1 MLCCHNVVPGS
12 IFIFNNQYIHTMKR
26 SLIILAVLCLTITT
40 HHVQAQVGIGTTTPN
55 ASSALEVQST
65 TKGIL
70 VSRMTAAQKTAIASP
85 AEGLMVYQTDAP
97 IGLWMYISGAWV
109 RLTTAND
116 LLGASSGFAANTTGA
131 VIPVVLGGT
140 SVPLPSAQNLG
151 SNITP
156 NGANT
161 IFTVAAAGRYRI
173 AYGLNFSTTFLVSS
187 RLVINGTAN
196 IASTVIPVTP
206 MSTLSAEVIVTLTA
220 GATITLELFG
230 LLGAVTL
237 LNNTQ
242 GAALTIQRVE

>member
-1 MLCCHNVVPGS
+1 
-12 IFIFNNQYIHTMKR
+12 MKR
-26 SLIILAVLCLTITT
+26 SLIILAVLCLTTT
-40 HHVQAQVGIGTTTPN
+40 HYVQAQVGIGTTTPN

-65 TKGIL
+65 TKGVL
-70 VSRMTAAQKTAIASP
+70 VSRMTAAQRTAIASP

-97 IGLWMYISGAWV
+97 IGLWMYISGVWT
-109 RLTTAND
+109 RFTTTND
-116 LLGASSGFAANTTGA
+116 LFGASSGFAANTAGA

-140 SVPLPSAQNLG
+140 DVPLPSAQNLG
-151 SNITP
+151 TGITP
-156 NGANT
+156 DGTNT

-173 AYGLNFSTTFLVSS
+173 AYGLNFSATFLVSS
-187 RLVINGTAN
+187 RLVINGIPNT
-196 IASTVIPVTP
+196 ASTVIPVTP

>member
-1 MLCCHNVVPGS
+1 
-12 IFIFNNQYIHTMKR
+12 MKR
-26 SLIILAVLCLTITT
+26 SLIILAVLCLTTT
-40 HHVQAQVGIGTTTPN
+40 HYVQAQVGIGTTTPN

-65 TKGIL
+65 TKGVL
-70 VSRMTAAQKTAIASP
+70 VSRMAAAQRTAIASP

-97 IGLWMYISGAWV
+97 IGLWMYISGVWT
-109 RLTTAND
+109 RFTTTND
-116 LLGASSGFAANTTGA
+116 LFGTSSGFAANTAGA

-140 SVPLPSAQNLG
+140 DVPLPSSQNLG
-151 SNITP
+151 TGITP
-156 NGANT
+156 DGTNT

-173 AYGLNFSTTFLVSS
+173 AYGLNFSATFLVSS
-187 RLVINGTAN
+187 RLVINGTPN
-196 IASTVIPVTP
+196 TASTVIPVTP
-206 MSTLSAEVIVTLTA
+206 MSTMSAEVIVTLTA